1 MRSVKAWRGFFV
13 FVFVFFVFL
22 FFFFLTIGKK
32 VLSLS
37 VCDLMRT
44 S

>member
-1 MRSVKAWRGFFV
+1 MFLFF
-13 FVFVFFVFL
+13 FFF

-32 VLSLS
+32 VCCDPMSLS